1 VAHNTPF
8 HTDIIVFLFKESVLT
23 TVLNVELVIIKIEK
37 FVLLHRFIVIS
48 AYTILILL
56 PVQYKLITSASSAL
70 YMGKYNRVS

>member
-1 VAHNTPF
+1 
-8 HTDIIVFLFKESVLT
+8 
-23 TVLNVELVIIKIEK
+23 VLNFELVIIKIVK

-70 YMGKYNRVS
+70 YMGQYNRVS